1 MTDTILNIA
10 QVILAVLLMIVI
22 LLQAKGA
29 GMGAIGGGGGS
40 AAGGN
45 FRTKR
50 GMEMRLHQMSII
62 ISIIFFGVALTNA
75 LI

>member
-1 MTDTILNIA
+1 MTDTILNIT
-10 QVILAVLLMIVI
+10 QVILAILLMIVI

-29 GMGAIGGGGGS
+29 GMGAIGGGGG
-40 AAGGN
+40 AASGN

-50 GMEMRLHQMSII
+50 GMEMRLHQASIVL
-62 ISIIFFGVALTNA
+62 SIIFFGVALANA

>member
-1 MTDTILNIA
+1 MTETILNIS

-29 GMGAIGGGGGS
+29 GMGAIGGGGS
-40 AAGGN
+40 AASGN

-50 GMEMRLHQMSII
+50 GMEMRLHQASIVL
-62 ISIIFFGVALTNA
+62 SIIFFGVALANA